1 MPRKRNDNYEGLMHL
16 LINPDIHVRDG
27 SHLLMAAVVARAA
40 ADASI
45 MSKNPMYFQRMKKDR
60 KEAELVLLSIP
71 SLEKWLDDPG
81 VVEFWLSWQ
90 DAIDAESVRENI
102 RRRLHEKVS

>member
-1 MPRKRNDNYEGLMHL
+1 MPRKQNDNYEGIMHL
-16 LINPDIHVRDG
+16 LINPDIPVRDG

-45 MSKNPMYFQRMKKDR
+45 MARNPLYFQRIKKDR
-60 KEAELVLLSIP
+60 KAAELVLLSIP

-81 VVEFWLSWQ
+81 VIEFWLSWQ